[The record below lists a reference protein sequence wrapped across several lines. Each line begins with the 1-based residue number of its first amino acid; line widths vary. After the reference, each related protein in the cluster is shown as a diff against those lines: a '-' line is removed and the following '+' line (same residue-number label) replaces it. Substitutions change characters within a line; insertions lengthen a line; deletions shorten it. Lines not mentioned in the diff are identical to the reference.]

1 MMASEAE
8 LVYCC
13 YPLTPRYSEPIL
25 EIAPSKRIGRNF
37 EFLGIDKFDVIGETI
52 KIICCIIFLKKKH
65 LYFVFL
71 VYNIMSHKQIF
82 LK

>member
-25 EIAPSKRIGRNF
+25 EIAPSKRFARSY
-37 EFLGIDKFDVIGETI
+37 EFLGIDKFDVIGETLSDR
-52 KIICCIIFLKKKH
+52 IFGLK
-65 LYFVFL
+65 LLEYL
-71 VYNIMSHKQIF
+71 IYGS
-82 LK
+82 

>member
-1 MMASEAE
+1 MMVSEAE

-13 YPLTPRYSEPIL
+13 YPLTQRYSEPIL

-52 KIICCIIFLKKKH
+52 KIICCIIYL
-65 LYFVFL
+65 
-71 VYNIMSHKQIF
+71 IE
-82 LK
+82 